1 MKVKPLFFCTV
12 GQSLRRFLM
21 KHMNVQVGVHIH
33 QPKCQGQLWV
43 RGVLQHMRWTISEKE
58 QRKRAAKKSRG
69 DQKEDK
75 GLDVIDI
82 ISVLPA
88 SMCGRD

>member
-1 MKVKPLFFCTV
+1 
-12 GQSLRRFLM
+12 
-21 KHMNVQVGVHIH
+21 
-33 QPKCQGQLWV
+33 
-43 RGVLQHMRWTISEKE
+43 MRWTISEKE